1 MRIVAPNSGTPVTGE
16 TATLTVEASDQGG
29 VAEIRLY
36 HNGKLVAEDTRQI
49 GLLRLS
55 LDVHT
60 ASKNYFQIS

>member
-49 GLLRLS
+49 GLFRLS
-55 LDVHT
+55 LEVHT